1 MMNLIN
7 KKFIGSVLA
16 GALALSVFTAAPVI
30 AAGDNDGVTFTPK
43 CKKGK
48 VWDKRKKRCVLIKK
62 SSKFDDESIYQTGR
76 DLAIRGRYDEAITV
90 LSNSHNKQDP
100 RVLNYLG
107 YSHRKAGRIDVGLGY
122 YKAALRVDPDY
133 TLVREYMGEA
143 FLQKG
148 DLKSARGQLVEIENR
163 CGKNCKEYAALTLE
177 IGKFLT
183 R

>member
-1 MMNLIN
+1 MTKFD
-7 KKFIGSVLA
+7 KKLTGSILVA
-16 GALALSVFTAAPVI
+16 ALALSVFSATPVF

-48 VWDKRKKRCVLIKK
+48 VWNKRKKKCVLIKK
-62 SSKFDDESIYQTGR
+62 SSMFDDESIYQSGR
-76 DLAIRGRYDEAITV
+76 DLAIRGRYDEAIVV
-90 LSNSHNKQDP
+90 LANSHNKNDP

-107 YSHRKAGRIDVGLGY
+107 YSHRKAGRVDVGLGY
-122 YKAALRVDPDY
+122 YKAALRIDPDY

-163 CGKNCKEYAALTLE
+163 CGKDCKEYAALTLE
-177 IGKFLT
+177 IDKFLT
-183 R
+183 Q